1 MGASP
6 AKVGDRRLERLESIL
21 RSLTYLFIGFDL
33 FKRQSERKAGRKRL
47 RGWGRRGRSK
57 TNKLTDCQLPAYSP
71 SVCKTEAGEANCRS
85 GELNPVESARGWQ
98 GD

>member
-47 RGWGRRGRSK
+47 RGWGG
-57 TNKLTDCQLPAYSP
+57 Q
-71 SVCKTEAGEANCRS
+71 GEARQTS
-85 GELNPVESARGWQ
+85 QQTVSYQPTPPVFAKLRLVRPTAGVGNLIQ
-98 GD
+98 